1 MIDDELPVARFM
13 EDRLA
18 HWGLSVATFTTA
30 HAALDALAASDGF
43 DLVIT
48 DQTMPAMTGIE
59 FARAARAL
67 RPDLPIILY
76 TGYADGITDA
86 DVERAG
92 ITAVVRKPVDVE
104 ELFAVLSANLQAA
117 VATPS
122 GG

>member
-1 MIDDELPVARFM
+1 VIDDELPVACFM

-30 HAALDALAASDGF
+30 HEALDALVAGDGF

-59 FARAARAL
+59 FARAARTL
-67 RPDLPIILY
+67 RPDLPIVLY
-76 TGYADGITDA
+76 TGYADGISDA

-92 ITAVVRKPVDVE
+92 ITAILRKPIE
-104 ELFAVLSANLQAA
+104 AAELFTVLSANLPIT
-117 VATPS
+117 TPS